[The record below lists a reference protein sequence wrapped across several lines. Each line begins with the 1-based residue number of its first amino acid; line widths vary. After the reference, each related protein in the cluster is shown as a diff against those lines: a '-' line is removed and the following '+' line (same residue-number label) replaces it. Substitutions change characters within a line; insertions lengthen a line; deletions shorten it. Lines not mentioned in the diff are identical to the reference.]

1 MEMNE
6 LERPREKVLRFG
18 IETCSNRDLLA
29 LILRSGVKGKSV
41 MELADEI
48 LARKKNLSMLQTL
61 TIQELMEIKG
71 IKKAK
76 AIEILAVFEL
86 SKRLSLD
93 ELPEE
98 ISINKPET
106 LVSWLNKEI
115 GFTDQEHFM
124 VIFLDT
130 RNRMIYSKKLFVGSL
145 DQSIVHPRDI
155 FKEAIRLNS
164 SKIMCVHNHPSGDVS
179 ASSADLLAT
188 RSIQEVGELV
198 GIPLLDHLI
207 VGKNN
212 FLSMRSEGLLK

>member
-18 IETCSNRDLLA
+18 ITHCSNRDLLA

-48 LARKKNLSMLQTL
+48 LAKRKNLSLLQTL
-61 TIQELMEIKG
+61 TIQELMDIKG

-98 ISINKPET
+98 ISINSPET

-130 RNRMIYSKKLFVGSL
+130 RNRMIYSRQLFVGSL

-179 ASSADLLAT
+179 PSSADLLAT